1 MSIFR
6 IRGKLHEA
14 DTDSLKLKIPHAKEF
29 DKESSVTKNILIGEN
44 KSIIYEPEQKS
55 LVPSLSSELKR
66 FAKWGYKCDCRGTG
80 LHHEAAPSHLDH
92 VLSKHDYPL
101 AQGPLA

>member
-29 DKESSVTKNILIGEN
+29 DKESSVTKNILKGEN
-44 KSIIYEPEQKS
+44 KNIIYEPEQKS
-55 LVPSLSSELKR
+55 
-66 FAKWGYKCDCRGTG
+66 
-80 LHHEAAPSHLDH
+80 
-92 VLSKHDYPL
+92 
-101 AQGPLA
+101 

>member
-29 DKESSVTKNILIGEN
+29 DKESSVTKNILKGEN
-44 KSIIYEPEQKS
+44 KNIIYEPEHKS
-55 LVPSLSSELKR
+55 LVLKSLPSLSSELKR
-66 FAKWGYKCDCRGTG
+66 FAKCRGRYSSTCADKYRG
-80 LHHEAAPSHLDH
+80 N
-92 VLSKHDYPL
+92 
-101 AQGPLA
+101 Q